1 MGNSNMTTAP
11 PPLLRLSPGDNVL
24 IAARFLPQGSP
35 VEIEGALF
43 RLGSDLGL
51 GHKVAARPI
60 RAGGKIIKCNAPIGS
75 ATRDI
80 AAGEHVHLHNM
91 KSDYL
96 PTFERGG
103 AGLNP
108 AS

>member
-1 MGNSNMTTAP
+1 MDTIQ
-11 PPLLRLSPGDNVL
+11 LSPGDNIVVL
-24 IAARFLPQGSP
+24 TKSVAEGSE
-35 VEIEGALF
+35 VTIEGRVFVLPVA
-43 RLGSDLGL
+43 LGL

-60 RAGGKIIKCNAPIGS
+60 RKGDKIIKYGAPIGS

-96 PTFERGG
+96 PTFTLEAAHTFHRTT
-103 AGLNP
+103 
-108 AS
+108 